1 MFVAVSK
8 LVPYFLIYLS
18 DTDLIVSLPKSV
30 SADYDNSFSYTR
42 FLISIC
48 EFHVISNYTADK
60 GDRNFA
66 KSSFKNY
73 PEYI

>member
-1 MFVAVSK
+1 MFLAVSK
-8 LVPYFLIYLS
+8 FVPYFLIYLS

-30 SADYDNSFSYTR
+30 WADYDNSFSYTR
-42 FLISIC
+42 FLPSIC

-60 GDRNFA
+60 GDHNFA
-66 KSSFKNY
+66 KSNFKNY